1 MIEGTIYW
9 DTPKGYWEAFQEIYY
24 PIKIECNEKDFR
36 EKLLL
41 CLNNL
46 HRYGDNWIL
55 RVEYNTDTSVRHS
68 NKSDDIVRT
77 TSNKEDVE
85 LQNKESV
92 R

>member
-1 MIEGTIYW
+1 MENIIIT
-9 DTPKGYWEAFQEIYY
+9 FQEPWFKSLEDYR
-24 PIKIECNEKDFR
+24 KILE
-36 EKLLL
+36 L
-41 CLNNL
+41 
-46 HRYGDNWIL
+46 
-55 RVEYNTDTSVRHS
+55 EYNTDTSVRHS

>member
-1 MIEGTIYW
+1 M
-9 DTPKGYWEAFQEIYY
+9 D
-24 PIKIECNEKDFR
+24 
-36 EKLLL
+36 L
-41 CLNNL
+41 
-46 HRYGDNWIL
+46 IL
-55 RVEYNTDTSVRHS
+55 EDIEYNTDTSVRHS

>member
-1 MIEGTIYW
+1 M
-9 DTPKGYWEAFQEIYY
+9 
-24 PIKIECNEKDFR
+24 
-36 EKLLL
+36 LLMV
-41 CLNNL
+41 
-46 HRYGDNWIL
+46 IL
-55 RVEYNTDTSVRHS
+55 LEYNTDMSVRHS

>member
-1 MIEGTIYW
+1 MKLQRLTVETMFIQYIEEG
-9 DTPKGYWEAFQEIYY
+9 KGALI
-24 PIKIECNEKDFR
+24 CSEKSWGILM
-36 EKLLL
+36 KLVLE
-41 CLNNL
+41 
-46 HRYGDNWIL
+46 DI
-55 RVEYNTDTSVRHS
+55 EYNTDTSVRHS

>member
-1 MIEGTIYW
+1 MKLQRLTVETMEDIIIENNGWYKVMYNLRELSIY
-9 DTPKGYWEAFQEIYY
+9 
-24 PIKIECNEKDFR
+24 IKI
-36 EKLLL
+36 
-41 CLNNL
+41 
-46 HRYGDNWIL
+46 
-55 RVEYNTDTSVRHS
+55 EYNTDMSVRHS